1 VLSAARRALGRL
13 LPRGQVRYEA
23 FGGIAALERPSALV
37 FLDRDF
43 MRSLGMTGHPVWA
56 SARRGLTAP
65 VEAHLTLTS
74 RCPVGCRACYVDA
87 TVAGRADDADAAFW
101 DRAVDELARMRV
113 FHLALGGGEAA
124 LSPTLLRVARRARAR
139 GLVPNV
145 TTSGIA
151 LPEELLEA
159 ADVFGQVNVS
169 IDGIGDGYA
178 AVRGTDVFGAADRA
192 VRTLVARGFRVGLN
206 VVLTRQT
213 FDRLGEVVAYARARG
228 IREVEILRCKPVG
241 RGADVFAAI
250 TLTPAQRRALLPMVL
265 GLARRER
272 VRLRLDC
279 SMAPFVCAHDPDPE
293 VLAFLGIGGCMAGD
307 HLVSADAA
315 GRVSGCSFLP
325 PPPEAPRLDALSSQW
340 DAPRAFSITRDYV
353 TLAPEP
359 CRSCRYLTL
368 CRGGCRAVAAHAGDA
383 GRPDPECPR
392 VETWASESAQ
402 PTRADARCLAGGP
415 SAPPRPPRPADPCGS
430 DGGASP
436 PPRASLAGPRLVST

>member
-1 VLSAARRALGRL
+1 MLSAARRALGRL
-13 LPRGQVRYEA
+13 LPRGQVRYEP

-43 MRSLGMTGHPVWA
+43 MRSLGMSGHPVWA
-56 SARRGLTAP
+56 SARTALTAP

-87 TVAGRADDADAAFW
+87 TPAGRADDADAGFW

-113 FHLALGGGEAA
+113 FHLALGGGEAV
-124 LSPTLLRVARRARAR
+124 LDPTLLRVARRARAR

-151 LPEELLEA
+151 LPEDLLAA

-169 IDGIGDGYA
+169 LDGVGDGYA
-178 AVRGTDVFGAADRA
+178 AVRGTDAFGAADRA

-228 IREVEILRCKPVG
+228 IREVEILRAKPVG
-241 RGADVFAAI
+241 RGAHVFPEV
-250 TLTPAQRRALLPMVL
+250 TLTRAQRRALLPMVL
-265 GLARRER
+265 RLARRQR

-307 HLVSADAA
+307 HLVSADAS
-315 GRVSGCSFLP
+315 GRVSGCSFLAAS
-325 PPPEAPRLDALSSQW
+325 PEAPRIDALASHW
-340 DAPRAFSITRDYV
+340 DSPGAFSLTRDYV
-353 TLAPEP
+353 TRAPEP
-359 CRSCRYLTL
+359 CRSCRYLAL
-368 CRGGCRAVAAHAGDA
+368 CRGGCRAVAAWGGHASG
-383 GRPDPECPR
+383 PDPECPR
-392 VETWASESAQ
+392 VESWAE
-402 PTRADARCLAGGP
+402 PTTRAG
-415 SAPPRPPRPADPCGS
+415 
-430 DGGASP
+430 
-436 PPRASLAGPRLVST
+436 LAGPRGGRLARSKS